1 MQESRGWIV
10 PSMGSVQQCVAA
22 TRGSHL
28 SHIKAPKRLDSVFWT
43 SAENSHLP
51 DSRPSHGNI
60 DVLCMLFCS
69 CIVQLIKVTD
79 RTSLTHIYHDAS
91 SLLLV
96 IISHAMAIFIQ
107 TAGKLCLVCLTLWS
121 LLLWCNPSGELT
133 IIPNVASDRHQ
144 PSPGHRPIK
153 GHFTSFLLVF
163 STTTT
168 RVALSLEAR
177 PIPCIYML
185 EEEEA
190 CSPFVTCISIPGC
203 WKLVSMDWV

>member
-1 MQESRGWIV
+1 
-10 PSMGSVQQCVAA
+10 
-22 TRGSHL
+22 
-28 SHIKAPKRLDSVFWT
+28 
-43 SAENSHLP
+43 
-51 DSRPSHGNI
+51 
-60 DVLCMLFCS
+60 MLLCS

-107 TAGKLCLVCLTLWS
+107 TAGKPFLVCLTLWS
-121 LLLWCNPSGELT
+121 LLLWCISSGELRGP
-133 IIPNVASDRHQ
+133 IIPSVASDRHQ

-163 STTTT
+163 CTTTT
-168 RVALSLEAR
+168 RVVLSLEAR
-177 PIPCIYML
+177 PIPCISML
-185 EEEEA
+185 EEEEAA

-203 WKLVSMDWV
+203 WKLVNIDWV